1 MDQKGDPAGHEHR
14 VQGLLRGHESQIA
27 DRDLQRSLVRPV
39 FSAQFHVLNGRIGRR
54 SHVFKLGQH
63 RPKRSMVF
71 KLVGVG
77 CIVADIEQV
86 ADVVEQSRRRSLCF
100 RRNVVVSRQHD
111 GIGEI
116 GEPSESRAVRHAF
129 GLHPDM
135 LGMLLVQGF
144 LVDGLR
150 AFEHAMHIRDELRIV
165 EDVRIVVAEAA
176 RQASPGGD
184 AHGIA
189 GFSTLNGADVV
200 AGGCRQGILGTYS
213 ASRGY
218 RSRGL
223 WGPMSYRF
231 SWALL
236 NVECR
241 KATLFPG
248 APDTAEPRQHPDRL
262 PTIVL
267 IGHGPA
273 RRG

>member
-200 AGGCRQGILGTYS
+200 AGGCRQGILGHVLRLADTE
-213 ASRGY
+213 AEDCGVQCRTGFHG
-218 RSRGL
+218 RSS
-223 WGPMSYRF
+223 MS
-231 SWALL
+231 
-236 NVECR
+236 N
-241 KATLFPG
+241 
-248 APDTAEPRQHPDRL
+248 AEKLPCSQARPTRQNHDST
-262 PTIVL
+262 PTGSL
-267 IGHGPA
+267 
-273 RRG
+273 RSS